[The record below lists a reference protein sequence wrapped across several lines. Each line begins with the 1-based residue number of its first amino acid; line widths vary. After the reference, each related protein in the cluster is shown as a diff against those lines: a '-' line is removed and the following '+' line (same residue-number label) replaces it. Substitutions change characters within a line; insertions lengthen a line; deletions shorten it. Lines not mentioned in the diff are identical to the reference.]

1 MVRMSNPGLSK
12 GQEETRMNAP
22 HHHVLISRGRR
33 RVLCYH
39 AWCGSARI
47 ELPLWFLA
55 LRAAKPS
62 NLGSPNHPC
71 PAYLTLHSGL
81 NPYPGQTLKQECST
95 KGAMPQASGTI
106 PTLNQG
112 YVRLQ
117 SNRLSAH
124 TVTSAGSVWLTT
136 VALNPWRTVT
146 LYYKRQPKSGILTHR
161 RGPPT

>member
-1 MVRMSNPGLSK
+1 
-12 GQEETRMNAP
+12 MNAP

-62 NLGSPNHPC
+62 NLGSPNHPR

-117 SNRLSAH
+117 SNRLSTH